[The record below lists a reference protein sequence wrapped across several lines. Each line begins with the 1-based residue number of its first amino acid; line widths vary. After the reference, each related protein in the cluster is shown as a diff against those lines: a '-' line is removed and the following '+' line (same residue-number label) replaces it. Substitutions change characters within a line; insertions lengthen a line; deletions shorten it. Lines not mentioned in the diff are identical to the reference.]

1 MISDVFGICSNQK
14 DFLVPSLLCTSQ
26 FGLKEMH
33 LKANGPFGYEILLS
47 F

>member
-1 MISDVFGICSNQK
+1 MILMYSEYSQNHT

-33 LKANGPFGYEILLS
+33 LKANGPLGYEILLS